1 MNIPKNVNNGPLS
14 PAALEKALA
23 ERLEKLLVGVGGLEG
38 ISIGRNPA
46 EFDKAF
52 DLRASFKTS
61 EGAVVELWVDIRR
74 DPRPSMF
81 PYVNISREFEEK
93 ALKRARVRVFAAP
106 YVSPRLAELCE
117 SHGWNWFDLSG
128 NCHLRIPSLLHIHH
142 TGNPPVHA
150 APKPKANLGTREA
163 ARVVRALLSPVFVG
177 MTWTQRSL
185 QINCRPQV
193 SLGLVN
199 KMVRHL
205 QEEKYLEM
213 VPDGFRVADPLKLLV
228 AWREA
233 YRFDQHE
240 RLGFF
245 TLLQGSKLHEALAWL
260 GHDFENHVAY
270 AAFSAAEFQAP
281 HVRQPKTWLYVSGHL
296 VEEFPA
302 KLGVKK
308 VESGENLVVLVPS
321 DSGVFFTPEVPVTE
335 DRLPCTNEVQ
345 TYVDLWHCGGR
356 GQEAAEALLEQR
368 IKPLWRDAGYQV

>member
-1 MNIPKNVNNGPLS
+1 MNIPS
-14 PAALEKALA
+14 MTPAALERALS
-23 ERLEKLLVGVGGLEG
+23 ERLGKLLAGVGGLEE
-38 ISIGRNPA
+38 ISIERNPA

-61 EGAVVELWVDIRR
+61 AGVVVELWVDIRR
-74 DPRPSMF
+74 DPRPSLF
-81 PYVNISREFEEK
+81 PYVNVSREFEDK
-93 ALKRARVRVFAAP
+93 ALKRVRVRVFAAP
-106 YVSPRLAELCE
+106 HVSPRLAELCE
-117 SHGWNWFDLSG
+117 GRQWSWFDLSD
-128 NCHLRIPSLLHIHH
+128 NCHLRIPGLLHIHH
-142 TGNPPVHA
+142 TGNPPMHA

-185 QINCRPQV
+185 RINCRPQV

-199 KMVRHL
+199 KMVQHL
-205 QEEKYLEM
+205 QEEKYLER
-213 VPDGFRVADPLKLLV
+213 VPDDGFRVADPLKLLV

-245 TLLQGSKLHEALAWL
+245 TLLQGSKLHEALASL
-260 GHDFENHVAY
+260 DQSFEDHVAY

-302 KLGVKK
+302 KLGVKP

-321 DSGVFFTPEVPVTE
+321 DSGVFFTPEVPMTE
-335 DRLPCTNEVQ
+335 DRLPCTNLVQ
-345 TYVDLWHCGGR
+345 TYIDLWHSGGR
-356 GQEAAEALLEQR
+356 GQEAAEALLEQCL
-368 IKPLWRDAGYQV
+368 KPVWRAAGYDV

>member
-1 MNIPKNVNNGPLS
+1 MNTS
-14 PAALEKALA
+14 AMTPAALERALA
-23 ERLEKLLVGVGGLEG
+23 KRLEKLLAGMGGVEGL
-38 ISIGRNPA
+38 SIERNPA
-46 EFDKAF
+46 EFAQAF
-52 DLRASFKTS
+52 DLLAKFKL
-61 EGAVVELWVDIRR
+61 ERGLEVELWVDIRMS
-74 DPRPSMF
+74 PRPAQF
-81 PYVNISREFEEK
+81 PYVGIEREFEEK
-93 ALKRARVRVFAAP
+93 LVKRVRAKVFAAP
-106 YVSPRLAELCE
+106 HVSPRLAELCE
-117 SHGWNWFDLSG
+117 SHGWSWFDLSG
-128 NCHLRIPSLLHIHH
+128 NCHLRIPGLIHIHH
-142 TGNPPVHA
+142 TGNPPVHV

-163 ARVVRALLSPVFVG
+163 ARVVRALLSPVFMG
-177 MTWTQRSL
+177 MSWTQRSL
-185 QINCRPQV
+185 KINCRPQV

-205 QEEKYLEM
+205 QEEKYLEA
-213 VPDGFRVADPLKLLV
+213 VPDDGFRVADPLKLLV

-260 GHDFENHVAY
+260 GHDFEDHVAY

-296 VEEFPA
+296 VEDFPA
-302 KLGVKK
+302 KLGVKQ

-321 DSGVFFTPEVPVTE
+321 DSGVFFTPEAPANG

-368 IKPLWRDAGYQV
+368 IKPAWRAAGYDL